1 MSQFYKHLKSGKS
14 KSESLRLTQLAFMN
28 EGEGMSGAGGRG
40 ITVAKGED
48 TTNLSHPS
56 YWAPFVLIGE

>member
-1 MSQFYKHLKSGKS
+1 
-14 KSESLRLTQLAFMN
+14 MN

-40 ITVAKGED
+40 IVSVAKGEG
-48 TTNLSHPS
+48 TMNLSHPS

>member
-1 MSQFYKHLKSGKS
+1 
-14 KSESLRLTQLAFMN
+14 MN

-40 ITVAKGED
+40 VTVAKGED

>member
-1 MSQFYKHLKSGKS
+1 
-14 KSESLRLTQLAFMN
+14 MN
-28 EGEGMSGAGGRG
+28 EGEDVSGAGERAVVP
-40 ITVAKGED
+40 VAKAEG